1 MPTAGGI
8 PVTFLNKPGPKL
20 GRGGWAEDQHS
31 IGRRPGLPGVS
42 QSPSQAWSRNL
53 EGGSAQGRRDALLS
67 SQAALPGGAAG
78 RGFPSAVSWVAGVVP
93 ACIRH
98 TETVIL
104 RGLCISTRNMEPP
117 GDSEALWA
125 PPAEP
130 DRGCGVRPS
139 RLSSLRARAVLPQ
152 ESARTK
158 GRFRN

>member
-1 MPTAGGI
+1 M
-8 PVTFLNKPGPKL
+8 
-20 GRGGWAEDQHS
+20 GRGLTQHRKES
-31 IGRRPGLPGVS
+31 WPSWGRKT
-42 QSPSQAWSRNL
+42 PSQAWSRNL
-53 EGGSAQGRRDALLS
+53 EARRKVEEMLSARFSGS
-67 SQAALPGGAAG
+67 PTWGAAG
-78 RGFPSAVSWVAGVVP
+78 RGFPSALSWVAAVVP

-125 PPAEP
+125 PPHPTPAEP
-130 DRGCGVRPS
+130 DRGRAVRPS
-139 RLSSLRARAVLPQ
+139 RLPSLRARAVQPQ